1 MVKQMKQMK
10 NTEESVNKLKK
21 REDNIKDNIA
31 DIFYKKYKKAI
42 LGNIDFT
49 IADKKDEKRYYLW
62 TEENSKK

>member
-21 REDNIKDNIA
+21 REDNIKGNIA

-49 IADKKDEKRYYLW
+49 IADEKNEKRYYL
-62 TEENSKK
+62 